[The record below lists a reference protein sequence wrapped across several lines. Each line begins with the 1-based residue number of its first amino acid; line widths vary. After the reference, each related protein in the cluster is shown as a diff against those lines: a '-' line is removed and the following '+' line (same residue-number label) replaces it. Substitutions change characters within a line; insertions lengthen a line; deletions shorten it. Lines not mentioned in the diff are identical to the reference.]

1 MLKNRVP
8 GCSSDPCTMS
18 QAAPPIPAQCHPN
31 RTFFCAEAD
40 WASPVVYFVARVS
53 AESFNVWVADYLV
66 IITSLVGTSTSSTSE
81 ARGLEIILS
90 F

>member
-1 MLKNRVP
+1 MESYCTMLKNRVP

-53 AESFNVWVADYLV
+53 AERTVELRDF
-66 IITSLVGTSTSSTSE
+66 I
-81 ARGLEIILS
+81 RGS
-90 F
+90 